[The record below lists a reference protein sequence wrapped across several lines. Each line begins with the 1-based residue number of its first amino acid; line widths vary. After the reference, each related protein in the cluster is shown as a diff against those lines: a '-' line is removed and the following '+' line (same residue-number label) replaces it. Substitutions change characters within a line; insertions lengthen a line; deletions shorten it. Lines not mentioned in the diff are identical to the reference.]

1 MSEID
6 NRLKAAGWKGSGEQW
21 RSPSGVRFRS
31 SVVRAPQAW
40 DRQQQALLSQA
51 ILEARSAATEGERPL
66 AVVVTKRA
74 TPLQDERLAAFARR
88 VAPAEAWILCDE
100 TGHFFPHIPDE
111 PDLKTSMSP
120 KYEVVARQ
128 RATNLFSD
136 TNQWLIK
143 VLLAASIPEHL
154 LDAPR
159 QHARNAS
166 MLAELAQVSM
176 PATSRFLV
184 ALHDARHLDRTS
196 GGLRISRPL
205 ELLKSMSQRTSADA
219 HDVRVAF
226 VHRQSSG
233 EPLEIDYPR
242 VLEEVPVVKGLFDA
256 CEALG
261 YGHVKGVPPLLYVQS
276 LSQKVFD
283 VLGVV
288 RAESTGFDL
297 TLRVPRFPRSV
308 FYAAV
313 DTQGVP
319 TTDIIQCWLDAS
331 HYRLRGE
338 EQADYLW
345 RKALVPLLGEA

>member
-1 MSEID
+1 
-6 NRLKAAGWKGSGEQW
+6 
-21 RSPSGVRFRS
+21 
-31 SVVRAPQAW
+31 
-40 DRQQQALLSQA
+40 
-51 ILEARSAATEGERPL
+51 
-66 AVVVTKRA
+66 
-74 TPLQDERLAAFARR
+74 
-88 VAPAEAWILCDE
+88 
-100 TGHFFPHIPDE
+100 
-111 PDLKTSMSP
+111 MSP
-120 KYEVVARQ
+120 KHEVVARQ

-143 VLLAASIPEHL
+143 VLLAGSIPEHL

-184 ALHDARHLDRTS
+184 ALHDAGHLDRTS
-196 GGLRISRPL
+196 GDLRISRPL

-219 HDVRVAF
+219 HEVRVAF

-233 EPLEIDYPR
+233 ASLQIDYPR
-242 VLEEVPVVKGLFDA
+242 VLAEVPVAQGLFDA

-261 YGHVKGVPPLLYVQS
+261 YGHVSGVPPLLYVRS
-276 LSQKVFD
+276 FNQKVFD

-288 RAESTGFDL
+288 RSESTGFDL

-313 DTQGVP
+313 DTKGVP